1 MGADAWDAQCDGVDQ
16 QHLLVVEADQGMR
29 EIEGN
34 RGFPYAALGVRDR
47 DRGQHMGNAS
57 SRKHRRT
64 VTSVISNGTGSACS
78 QACARACVHRYP
90 EPERRHSDTDKA
102 WRLAHRAVSMSIHG
116 HFGNG
121 NR

>member
-64 VTSVISNGTGSACS
+64 VTSVISNETGSACS
-78 QACARACVHRYP
+78 QACARACVHRVP
-90 EPERRHSDTDKA
+90 
-102 WRLAHRAVSMSIHG
+102 
-116 HFGNG
+116 
-121 NR
+121 